1 MPALLGLLRTMR
13 PKQWTKNLLFVFP
26 AIVFDGKLFEPQPFL
41 RVFGA
46 FALFCLMASTVY
58 IINDLVDLEN
68 DRQHPKKKNRPLPSG
83 KLPIPLAL
91 GAAIVFPIIT
101 LGTAFLFSQSLALI
115 LATYFVMQ
123 LAYSFWLKHVAI
135 VDVLV
140 VTAGFILRV
149 IAGVVVIEVQNFSP
163 WLYAVTGLL
172 ALFLAV
178 GKRRQ
183 ELISLGENA
192 VNTRPIYE
200 EYNLPLIDDMLR
212 VVTTSRFITYML
224 YTIESQTRLG
234 SDLMLAT
241 VPFVLYGLFRYL
253 YLIHVRGEGSAPDE
267 VLLKDRALQIDI
279 VLFVIAN
286 IIIIYVLPRL

>member
-26 AIVFDGKLFEPQPFL
+26 AIVFDGKLFETESFL

-83 KLPIPLAL
+83 KLPIPLAV
-91 GAAIVFPIIT
+91 GAAVIFPMMT
-101 LGTAFLFSQSLALI
+101 LGSALLFSQPLALI
-115 LATYFVMQ
+115 LALYLVLQ

-140 VTAGFILRV
+140 VMTGFILRV
-149 IAGVVVIEVQNFSP
+149 IAGVVVIDVQNFSP

-183 ELISLGENA
+183 ELIILGENA

-212 VVTTSRFITYML
+212 VVTTSTFITYML
-224 YTIESQTRLG
+224 YTIESQTKLG
-234 SDLMLAT
+234 SDLMLTT

-267 VLLKDRALQIDI
+267 VLLKDRPLQINI
-279 VLFVIAN
+279 LLFVMAN
-286 IIIIYVLPRL
+286 IIIIYVLPKL

>member
-1 MPALLGLLRTMR
+1 MIA
-13 PKQWTKNLLFVFP
+13 
-26 AIVFDGKLFEPQPFL
+26 
-41 RVFGA
+41 
-46 FALFCLMASTVY
+46 
-58 IINDLVDLEN
+58 
-68 DRQHPKKKNRPLPSG
+68 KKKNRPLPSG
-83 KLPIPLAL
+83 KLPIPLAV
-91 GAAIVFPIIT
+91 GAAVIFPMMT
-101 LGTAFLFSQSLALI
+101 LVGALLFSQPLALI
-115 LATYFVMQ
+115 LALYLVLQ

-140 VTAGFILRV
+140 VMTGFILRV
-149 IAGVVVIEVQNFSP
+149 IAGVVVIDVQNFSP

-183 ELISLGENA
+183 ELITLGENA

-212 VVTTSRFITYML
+212 VVTTSTFITYML
-224 YTIESQTRLG
+224 YTIESQTKLG
-234 SDLMLAT
+234 SDLMLTT

-267 VLLKDRALQIDI
+267 VLLKDRPLQINI
-279 VLFVIAN
+279 LLFVMAN
-286 IIIIYVLPRL
+286 IIIIYVLPKL

>member
-26 AIVFDGKLFEPQPFL
+26 AIVFDGKLFEMQPFL

-83 KLPIPLAL
+83 KLPIPLAV

-101 LGTAFLFSQSLALI
+101 LGAALLFSQPLALI

-183 ELISLGENA
+183 ELITLGENA

-212 VVTTSRFITYML
+212 VVTTSTFITYML
-224 YTIESQTRLG
+224 YTIEAQTRLG

-286 IIIIYVLPRL
+286 IIIIYVLPNL

>member
-26 AIVFDGKLFEPQPFL
+26 AIVFDGKLFEINSFL

-46 FALFCLMASTVY
+46 FTLFCLMASSVY
-58 IINDLVDLEN
+58 IINDLVDLEK
-68 DRQHPKKKNRPLPSG
+68 DRQHPKKKHRPLPSG

-91 GAAIVFPIIT
+91 SAAFAFPIFT
-101 LGTAFLFSQSLALI
+101 LGSALLLSQPLALT
-115 LATYFVMQ
+115 LATYFIMQ

-149 IAGVVVIEVQNFSP
+149 IAGVVVIDVKNFSP

-183 ELISLGENA
+183 ELITLGENA

-212 VVTTSRFITYML
+212 VVTTGTFITYML
-224 YTIESQTRLG
+224 YTIEAQTRLG

-253 YLIHVRGEGSAPDE
+253 YLIHIRGEGSAPDE
-267 VLLKDRALQIDI
+267 VLLKDRPLQIDI
-279 VLFVIAN
+279 ALFVIAN
-286 IIIIYVLPRL
+286 IIIIYILPRI

>member
-83 KLPIPLAL
+83 KLPIPLAV

-101 LGTAFLFSQSLALI
+101 LGTALLFSQPLALI
-115 LATYFVMQ
+115 LATYLVMQ

-183 ELISLGENA
+183 ELITLGENA

-212 VVTTSRFITYML
+212 VVTTSTFITYML